1 MAELGLWPI
10 RKLNNQPMDE
20 IFKHLN
26 DCIYLSEIAENTLVK
41 NKLTKVRDLL
51 IRKIE
56 IEYEQF
62 DGQL

>member
-1 MAELGLWPI
+1 
-10 RKLNNQPMDE
+10 MDE

-26 DCIYLSEIAENTLVK
+26 DCIYLAEISDNAMVK

-56 IEYEQF
+56 IEYEEF
-62 DGQL
+62 SGQL

>member
-1 MAELGLWPI
+1 
-10 RKLNNQPMDE
+10 MDE
-20 IFKHLN
+20 VFEHLN
-26 DCIYLSEIAENTLVK
+26 DCIYIAEISDNALVK

-62 DGQL
+62 SGQL